1 VLNIRFKTY
10 GQLFALIGLGLFCF
24 SSLAADWTP
33 VDDES
38 VLSGMFSDTTQTATL
53 KDGVEAVAIYN
64 SDGSGVLKAWGASYA
79 RQWKVEDGGVCTL
92 VDHQWRCFDI
102 ERNTASNDEYRAT
115 RKDTGEQ
122 LVIRVSDHALTTS
135 ESAGGDSGGPAAP
148 SADEIA
154 KELANPNTPLA
165 SLTFKFQQ
173 RSFEGDIPGADSQ
186 NGSMVLFQPSLPFPL
201 ESGKVV
207 LFRPAIP
214 ILIAQPAFKGGSDW
228 DDESGIGDIT
238 FDLALAS
245 TNKETGLLTA
255 IGIISTLPTATK
267 DELGADRYT
276 IGPEFLIGK
285 ISKNYVIGAF
295 PNHQWDVG
303 GSGDADINL
312 TTMQVFGVLLPGG
325 GWNYGSSPTMSY
337 DHNENEWTI
346 PLNFNFGKTVVRG
359 GRPFKLS
366 VEFNYYVEQPDA
378 FGPEWMIGFS
388 IAPVVKNALADWFK

>member
-1 VLNIRFKTY
+1 
-10 GQLFALIGLGLFCF
+10 
-24 SSLAADWTP
+24 
-33 VDDES
+33 
-38 VLSGMFSDTTQTATL
+38 
-53 KDGVEAVAIYN
+53 
-64 SDGSGVLKAWGASYA
+64 
-79 RQWKVEDGGVCTL
+79 
-92 VDHQWRCFDI
+92 WRCFDI

-148 SADEIA
+148 SANEIA

-186 NGSMVLFQPSLPFPL
+186 NGSIVLFQPSLPFPL

-295 PNHQWDVG
+295 PNH
-303 GSGDADINL
+303 
-312 TTMQVFGVLLPGG
+312 
-325 GWNYGSSPTMSY
+325 
-337 DHNENEWTI
+337 
-346 PLNFNFGKTVVRG
+346 
-359 GRPFKLS
+359 
-366 VEFNYYVEQPDA
+366 
-378 FGPEWMIGFS
+378 
-388 IAPVVKNALADWFK
+388 